1 MIRRRSKKRSASHLV
16 RRDHRE
22 AGCLHERAISYR
34 LSVIGYQLSTG
45 DLVSSRWFGK
55 TLTANPKP
63 VLIGSMK
70 TKPLFLCGYIALLS
84 FTFVGTAAA
93 DTKIEQALRDLD
105 AKWSAAA
112 GAKDVDKTV
121 SYYSEEAI
129 VMPPNASA
137 ATTKESIRSAWKE
150 MLTTPGA
157 AISWKATK
165 VEVAKSGDLAYV
177 SGTYEETM
185 TNASGKPVKDHGK
198 YVEVWKKQADGTWKV
213 VADIWN
219 SDLPASAPAPSEKK

>member
-1 MIRRRSKKRSASHLV
+1 MNERKSSFFAELKRL
-16 RRDHRE
+16 E
-22 AGCLHERAISYR
+22 I
-34 LSVIGYQLSTG
+34 
-45 DLVSSRWFGK
+45 
-55 TLTANPKP
+55 TLTPNAKA

-70 TKPLFLCGYIALLS
+70 TKFLLFGCIALFS
-84 FTFVGTAAA
+84 FAFVGTAAA
-93 DTKIEQALRDLD
+93 GDTKIEQALRDLD
-105 AKWSAAA
+105 AQWSKDA

-121 SYYSEEAI
+121 SYYAEGAV
-129 VMPPNASA
+129 VMPPNASS
-137 ATTKESIRSAWKE
+137 ATTKETIRSAWKE
-150 MLTTPGA
+150 LLTSPGA

-185 TNASGKPVKDHGK
+185 TDASCKPVNDRGK
-198 YVEVWKKQADGTWKV
+198 YVEIFKKQTDGTWKV

>member
-1 MIRRRSKKRSASHLV
+1 
-16 RRDHRE
+16 
-22 AGCLHERAISYR
+22 
-34 LSVIGYQLSTG
+34 
-45 DLVSSRWFGK
+45 
-55 TLTANPKP
+55 
-63 VLIGSMK
+63 MK
-70 TKPLFLCGYIALLS
+70 TKMLFVSGRIALLS
-84 FTFVGTAAA
+84 FAFVGTVSAA

-121 SYYSEEAI
+121 SYYADDAV
-129 VMPPNASA
+129 VMPPNAPS
-137 ATTKESIRSAWKE
+137 ATTRETIRSAWKE
-150 MLTTPGA
+150 MLTSPGA

-185 TNASGKPVKDHGK
+185 TDASGNSMKDHGK
-198 YVEVWKKQADGTWKV
+198 YVEIFKKQADGTWKV

-219 SDLPASAPAPSEKK
+219 SDLPAAPAEKK